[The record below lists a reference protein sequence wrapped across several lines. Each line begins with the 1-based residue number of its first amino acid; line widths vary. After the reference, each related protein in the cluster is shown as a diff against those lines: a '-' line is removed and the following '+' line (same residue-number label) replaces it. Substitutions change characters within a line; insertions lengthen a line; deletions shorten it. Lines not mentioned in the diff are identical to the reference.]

1 MPSASGQPDFPVLPL
16 PGTVAAAVATVE
28 PLVPLAP
35 SFDLV
40 PAPLRDAL
48 IRRGFTLLTSV
59 QTAILAA
66 DDGVRDLQISSQTG
80 SGKTVALGF
89 VLAPGLVA
97 SSESKKAPT
106 TLVITPTRELAMQV
120 KEELGWLFANL
131 RGVKL
136 DCVTGGTVVRNE
148 QIRLK
153 RAPAI
158 LVGTP
163 GRLLDHIRSGVLDCS
178 GVTQLVLD
186 EADQMLDL
194 GFRDDLEAILA
205 AMPAQR
211 RTHLISATFP
221 PAVRALT
228 REFQRDA
235 LHVEGTA
242 LGTPHQDIEHTVH
255 PVETKNRYA
264 ALVNLLL
271 LAGGERTL
279 VFVRTRIETA
289 ELADRL
295 SADGFAAQPISG
307 ELTQTLRTRTLEAF
321 RRGII
326 TALIATD
333 VAARGLDIPD
343 VTTVVHFDPPTDGA
357 VYTHRS
363 GRTGRAGQKGHSV
376 MLAPAGAKRRVSRIL
391 GEARVVA
398 KWAPVPDAATVRAR
412 QRDRAEQR
420 LRLALTEHQPTPEH
434 RELATKLLAE
444 FPPADLVAGLLRA
457 LATPENRAPADVG
470 PAAAIE
476 SGAGHGKARMADR
489 DIEQVRFR
497 INWGIAQGAIPK
509 RILAHICR
517 RGEIRGTDVGA
528 IEMQNYT
535 STFAVSASVAD
546 AFAERVK
553 APDERD
559 PHLVIERDDGSGAGA
574 GPRERRPEGRGER
587 PAYRAPSPDRFRRSP
602 PPYRSAHSSRRPPQS
617 SPRSGPSPH
626 RGPSPHAVSP
636 KPVSPKPVP
645 PKPWSKRARESYGE
659 A

>member
-1 MPSASGQPDFPVLPL
+1 MSSASGQPDSALFPL
-16 PGTVAAAVATVE
+16 PGALAAPVAAVE
-28 PLVPLAP
+28 SPVPDPAI
-35 SFDLV
+35 FEKV

-48 IRRGFTLLTSV
+48 VRRGFTQLTAV

-89 VLAPGLVA
+89 VLAPRLI
-97 SSESKKAPT
+97 APAEAKRSPS

-120 KEELGWLFANL
+120 KEELSWLFANV

-136 DCVTGGTVVRNE
+136 DCVTGGTIVRQE

-153 RAPAI
+153 RPPTI

-163 GRLLDHIRSGVLDCS
+163 GRLLDHIRSGMLDCS

-194 GFRDDLEAILA
+194 GFRDDLEAILE
-205 AMPAQR
+205 AMPNER

-242 LGTPHQDIEHTVH
+242 LGKAHQDIEHVVH
-255 PVETKNRYA
+255 VVDARSRYA

-279 VFVRTRIETA
+279 VFVKTRIETA
-289 ELADRL
+289 ELSDKL

-321 RRGII
+321 RRGIVKV
-326 TALIATD
+326 LVATD

-363 GRTGRAGQKGHSV
+363 GRTGRAGQKGRSV
-376 MLAPAGAKRRVSRIL
+376 LLAAGGAKRRVSRIL
-391 GEARVVA
+391 GEAQVVA
-398 KWAPVPDAATVRAR
+398 KWVPVPDAAAVRTR
-412 QRDRAEQR
+412 QRELAEQR
-420 LRLALTEHQPTPEH
+420 LRLSISEHQPLPEH

-444 FPPADLVAGLLRA
+444 FAPADLVAGLLRT
-457 LATPENRAPADVG
+457 LVTPETRAPLDVG
-470 PAAAIE
+470 NQAPSAAP
-476 SGAGHGKARMADR
+476 GDTPPPRQRDR
-489 DIEQVRFR
+489 DRDSAQVRFR
-497 INWGIAQGAIPK
+497 INWGVAQGAIPK
-509 RILAHICR
+509 RILAHVCR
-517 RGEIRGTDVGA
+517 RGGIQGSDVGT

-535 STFAVSASVAD
+535 SIFAVAAEVAD
-546 AFAERVK
+546 VFAERVR
-553 APDERD
+553 APDQRD
-559 PHLVIERDDGSGAGA
+559 PHLVIERDDGSAA
-574 GPRERRPEGRGER
+574 RRPR
-587 PAYRAPSPDRFRRSP
+587 
-602 PPYRSAHSSRRPPQS
+602 PPYRR
-617 SPRSGPSPH
+617 
-626 RGPSPHAVSP
+626 V
-636 KPVSPKPVP
+636 
-645 PKPWSKRARESYGE
+645 RERY
-659 A
+659 AD